1 FRPMS
6 SHCCR
11 MLRAGCSVSIMPRLV
26 STEGGSF
33 FFQPL
38 QFHLESPDL
47 LIEFRFLRCLLL
59 PLLSPVPL
67 KDLLPFF
74 QELFLPASY
83 QRRVNLILAG
93 DLADTFLLSRRFQR
107 HLELEGL
114 AVLTSFCRHLLPSTG
129 L

>member
-1 FRPMS
+1 MS

-93 DLADTFLLSRRFQR
+93 DLRSEERRVGKECRCRCSRDR
-107 HLELEGL
+107 LE
-114 AVLTSFCRHLLPSTG
+114 VKHT
-129 L
+129 